1 MEDPARSRA
10 GQRAGHPV
18 CRGRRAPLRPWKAI
32 TYEGEGERVL
42 EKMLDEY
49 PGYGKHV
56 GLDPGERADRARI
69 EELTSAL

>member
-1 MEDPARSRA
+1 
-10 GQRAGHPV
+10 
-18 CRGRRAPLRPWKAI
+18 
-32 TYEGEGERVL
+32 
-42 EKMLDEY
+42 MLDEY